1 MSWISNTAI
10 DNSLGFQIMVIME
23 YERTAL
29 SHLPND

>member
-23 YERTAL
+23 YVLE
-29 SHLPND
+29 SQSF